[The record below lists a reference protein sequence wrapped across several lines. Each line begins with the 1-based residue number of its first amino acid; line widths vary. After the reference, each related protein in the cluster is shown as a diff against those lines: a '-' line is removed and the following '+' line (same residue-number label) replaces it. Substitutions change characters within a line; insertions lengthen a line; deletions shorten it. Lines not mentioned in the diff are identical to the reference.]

1 MPPIGWRKN
10 SGFKTPGEAASSGMG
25 NIISYFKP
33 KPKPKP
39 GRPSNE
45 SKAGRKSATPP
56 ENLWTGLKPPT
67 AAEKAAAAKA
77 NSTARNLASAANKAK
92 SGEVLDAVETAAVI
106 QAAAAATKAPGV
118 KRHRTN
124 WSLKENT
131 ERLSKAVN
139 GWPAYKAA
147 NPTFSIEG
155 YAKSLNINRAPLL
168 CHRLEHDSQGGR
180 NRERASGAHRCEA
193 RRVACRCS
201 RSRAA
206 NERSGTVDPRWV
218 SDYGESA
225 ISMPLCVLDLNCS

>member
-1 MPPIGWRKN
+1 MRRSKSRDIENFKLITAQVFCVERAAAKRVAPMPPIGWRKN

-124 WSLKENT
+124 WCAT
-131 ERLSKAVN
+131 A
-139 GWPAYKAA
+139 
-147 NPTFSIEG
+147 
-155 YAKSLNINRAPLL
+155 
-168 CHRLEHDSQGGR
+168 GGR
-180 NRERASGAHRCEA
+180 RQRPWLFCPATTSGLR
-193 RRVACRCS
+193 
-201 RSRAA
+201 
-206 NERSGTVDPRWV
+206 
-218 SDYGESA
+218 
-225 ISMPLCVLDLNCS
+225 